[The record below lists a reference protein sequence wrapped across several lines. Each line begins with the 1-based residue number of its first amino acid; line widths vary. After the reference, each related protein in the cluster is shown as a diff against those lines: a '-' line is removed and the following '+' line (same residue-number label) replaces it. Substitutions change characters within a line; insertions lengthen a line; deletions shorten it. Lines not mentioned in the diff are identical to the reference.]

1 MCTVNFTLLTFFQV
15 VNRKILTLRPSIR
28 AAALIK
34 GRTWFRVKAKY
45 HLFSVAG
52 YLFVLFP
59 KMKMESHNVS
69 QIDSLLCINV
79 EVTQSFFNGMPRCS
93 ETCSPLNI
101 LLHCEENTERGG
113 CFLKLPQHLD
123 RNNQRD
129 D

>member
-1 MCTVNFTLLTFFQV
+1 MGKVNFTLLTFFQI
-15 VNRKILTLRPSIR
+15 VNRKILTLGPKIR

-34 GRTWFRVKAKY
+34 GRRWFRVKAKH
-45 HLFSVAG
+45 HLFIVAR

-69 QIDSLLCINV
+69 KVDNLLCINV
-79 EVTQSFFNGMPRCS
+79 EVTQSFFNGMPLCS

-101 LLHCEENTERGG
+101 LLHCVENTEREG
-113 CFLKLPQHLD
+113 CFLKLPQYLD